1 LQFSINK
8 NFLLYSQQFTFL
20 LRSIAYLSTGGHMGE
35 IAEALPALV
44 RRWKYVEGV
53 PVFLDRRIRGAFTQR
68 NKTTNGLMALAL

>member
-1 LQFSINK
+1 
-8 NFLLYSQQFTFL
+8 
-20 LRSIAYLSTGGHMGE
+20 MGE

-68 NKTTNGLMALAL
+68 NKTTNGLMALALYFLINGDWSVLNKITRNLSIAVCD